1 MSAGAGFNSSLG
13 LPPTSHSQVLTH
25 SGNMT
30 TQSLAKLKP
39 FGDAK
44 NSTGGPQQNPGSSIL
59 PSMMSLNITN
69 TASIGMQRS
78 SQRSS
83 AHQHLSQLNKNEE
96 RKGIS
101 CLSQDR
107 LSSSSNPLKNSIQ
120 NQKLGMNYGQNIM
133 VPSSLNPF
141 GSGQTRAQS
150 AFHHMSGVPTTA
162 QSSAYGTL
170 TSSQGSSN
178 KAHQCIYCKEWK
190 LAS

>member
-44 NSTGGPQQNPGSSIL
+44 NSTGGPQQSSIL

-69 TASIGMQRS
+69 TGMQRS

-107 LSSSSNPLKNSIQ
+107 SSNPLKNSIQ

-150 AFHHMSGVPTTA
+150 AFHGVPTTA

-170 TSSQGSSN
+170 TGSSN